1 MPAYLPW
8 ALAAMLTYGTVAVLI
23 KLAFRGIPAPT
34 VLWMANVFV
43 VVGGLGW
50 SLLRGHGLAVGLGWN
65 AATGWLALAGVV
77 LAASILSYYRALS
90 LGHASVVVPIF
101 ALSFTVATVLG
112 FIVLGEPVKATR
124 VAGVVLAAA
133 AIVLL
138 TR

>member
-1 MPAYLPW
+1 VPAYLPW

-23 KLAFRGIPAPT
+23 KLAFRGIPPAT
-34 VLWMANVFV
+34 VLWVANVFV
-43 VVGGLGW
+43 VLGGVAW
-50 SLLRGHGLAVGLGWN
+50 SLVRGQGLAIGIGWN

-124 VAGVVLAAA
+124 IVGVLMAAG